1 MTYVVKLDYATFAFG
16 AGTIDLHDIESCL
29 AGADLNFRQISAASE
44 NSPYQSPSGLF
55 YKPNNGSPK
64 TPHTL
69 QVSGLG
75 CELFRSTLPR
85 LSEKM
90 RDGSELGHFSRLDF
104 AFDVLMSAQ
113 EWRKY
118 YLGVIT
124 ASVEEMNHPEKAR
137 KVRKFQYQGYG
148 DATTIYIGRRQQS
161 PIFCR
166 IYNKTLADKDY
177 QFVSPDGDAVVV
189 PPDSYVIRYELE
201 LKYVWNSHG
210 NGVVKVYDP
219 SPLFDSYYDDPT
231 LLFDYLRKTWNRYGN
246 DTLLPEGWADAEFV
260 TDISARNIK
269 VCRGYRIPLQGDIIV
284 NVNHAIHSED
294 QKNAYV
300 YDTFGRRIIDGLLY
314 RPDLVIRAC
323 CDWESFYSESL
334 PFSPLALVAQ
344 IASFAESSRI
354 AASEFVEIP
363 ESYESPF
370 NPVGFDEIN
379 IFEERKSD
387 NESSCGW

>member
-55 YKPNNGSPK
+55 YKPNNGSFK

-148 DATTIYIGRRQQS
+148 DATTVYIGRRQQS

-177 QFVSPDGDAVVV
+177 KFFSPDGRITPV
-189 PPDSYVIRYELE
+189 PADSYVIRYELE

-219 SPLFDSYYDDPT
+219 SPLFASYYDDPT

-246 DTLLPEGWADAEFV
+246 DTLLPDGWADAEFV
-260 TDISARNIK
+260 TDISARNIN
-269 VCRGYRIPLQGDIIV
+269 VCRGYRIPLQGDIISKV
-284 NVNHAIHSED
+284 NCAVHSED
-294 QKNAYV
+294 RKNVYV
-300 YDTFGRRIIDGLLY
+300 YDTFGRRIIDGFLF

-323 CDWESFYSESL
+323 YDWESFYSESL

-354 AASEFVEIP
+354 AAAEFTEFP
-363 ESYESPF
+363 DSYEPPF

-379 IFEERKSD
+379 IFDGRKLD
-387 NESSCGW
+387 DESSCGW

>member
-1 MTYVVKLDYATFAFG
+1 MTYVIKLDYATFAFG

-85 LSEKM
+85 LSGKM

-177 QFVSPDGDAVVV
+177 KFYSPDGDVV
-189 PPDSYVIRYELE
+189 PVPADSYVIRYEIE
-201 LKYVWNSHG
+201 FKYVFRADSG
-210 NGVVKVYDP
+210 KVRTFDP

-246 DTLLPEGWADAEFV
+246 DTLLPEGWSDAEFV
-260 TDISARNIK
+260 TDISARNLT
-269 VCRGYRIPLQGDIIV
+269 VYRGYRIPLQGDIIV

-334 PFSPLALVAQ
+334 PFSPVSLVAQ

>member
-166 IYNKTLADKDY
+166 IYNKTLADKNY

-189 PPDSYVIRYELE
+189 PPDSYVIRYEIE
-201 LKYVWNSHG
+201 FKYVFRTSGGKNS
-210 NGVVKVYDP
+210 VFDP
-219 SPLFDSYYDDPT
+219 SPLFDSYYDDPA

-246 DTLLPEGWADAEFV
+246 DTLLPEGWSDAEFV

-354 AASEFVEIP
+354 AAAEFVEIP

-379 IFEERKSD
+379 IFEERKLD

>member
-16 AGTIDLHDIESCL
+16 TGTIDFRDIESCL

-44 NSPYQSPSGLF
+44 NSPYRSPSGLF

-90 RDGSELGHFSRLDF
+90 RDGSEFGHFSRLDF

-166 IYNKTLADKDY
+166 IYNKTLADKNY
-177 QFVSPDGDAVVV
+177 QFVNPDGDVVVV
-189 PPDSYVIRYELE
+189 PPDSYVIRYEVE
-201 LKYVWNSHG
+201 YKYVFRSSGGKN
-210 NGVVKVYDP
+210 VVVDP

-246 DTLLPEGWADAEFV
+246 DILLPEGWADAEFV

-269 VCRGYRIPLQGDIIV
+269 VYRGYRIPLQGDIISH
-284 NVNHAIHSED
+284 VNHVIHSED

-314 RPDLVIRAC
+314 CPNLVIRAC

-334 PFSPLALVAQ
+334 PFSPFALVAC

-354 AASEFVEIP
+354 VASEFVEVP

-370 NPVGFDEIN
+370 NPVGFDEID
-379 IFEERKSD
+379 ILERKSD

>member
-29 AGADLNFRQISAASE
+29 AGADLNFRQISSASE

-90 RDGSELGHFSRLDF
+90 RDGSDLGHFSRLDF

-166 IYNKTLADKDY
+166 IYNKTLADKNY
-177 QFVSPDGDAVVV
+177 QFVSPDGGAVVV
-189 PPDSYVIRYELE
+189 PPDSYIIRYEIE
-201 LKYVWNSHG
+201 FKYVFRTSGGKNS
-210 NGVVKVYDP
+210 VFDP
-219 SPLFDSYYDDPT
+219 SSLFDSYYDDPT

-246 DTLLPEGWADAEFV
+246 DTLLPEGWSDAEFV

-334 PFSPLALVAQ
+334 PFSPVALVAQ

-354 AASEFVEIP
+354 AAAEFTEIS

-379 IFEERKSD
+379 IFEERMSD
-387 NESSCGW
+387 DESSCGW

>member
-16 AGTIDLHDIESCL
+16 AGTVDLHDIESCL

-124 ASVEEMNHPEKAR
+124 ASVEEMNHPETAR

-177 QFVSPDGDAVVV
+177 KFYSSDGDVV
-189 PPDSYVIRYELE
+189 PVPADSFVIRYEVE
-201 LKYVWNSHG
+201 FKYVFRTSGGKN
-210 NGVVKVYDP
+210 VVFDP
-219 SPLFDSYYDDPT
+219 SPLFSSYYDDPT
-231 LLFDYLRKTWNRYGN
+231 LLFDYLRKLGI
-246 DTLLPEGWADAEFV
+246 V
-260 TDISARNIK
+260 TATI
-269 VCRGYRIPLQGDIIV
+269 
-284 NVNHAIHSED
+284 
-294 QKNAYV
+294 
-300 YDTFGRRIIDGLLY
+300 F
-314 RPDLVIRAC
+314 
-323 CDWESFYSESL
+323 
-334 PFSPLALVAQ
+334 FSPTDGRMLN
-344 IASFAESSRI
+344 S
-354 AASEFVEIP
+354 
-363 ESYESPF
+363 
-370 NPVGFDEIN
+370 
-379 IFEERKSD
+379 
-387 NESSCGW
+387 